1 MTNELEQAVLDLL
14 EEGEVLQ
21 AIKLYRE
28 RTGAGLKAS
37 STSVAEIA
45 ARHANASGLASD
57 EPRGE
62 SPFQGANAS
71 SSISRTF
78 TPSADYDLPNPTS
91 EEGMSLGALVFLGVA
106 AAVTAWFLAGG

>member
-45 ARHANASGLASD
+45 ARHANGLASD

-62 SPFQGANAS
+62 SPFQGVNQS
-71 SSISRTF
+71 TPLSQTF

-91 EEGMSLGALVFLGVA
+91 EEGMSLGALVVLGVA
-106 AAVTAWFLAGG
+106 TAVTAWFLAGG

>member
-1 MTNELEQAVLDLL
+1 MTNELEQAVIELL

-37 STSVAEIA
+37 SQSVAEIA
-45 ARHANASGLASD
+45 ARHANASGLPGD

-62 SPFQGANAS
+62 SPLQGVNES
-71 SSISRTF
+71 TSISQTF

-91 EEGMSLGALVFLGVA
+91 EEGMSLGGLVFLGIATAVA
-106 AAVTAWFLAGG
+106 AWFLAGG